1 VAFFKRN
8 TYKRKHLMIHLVLLL
23 GAVFLLTACGGSQAG
38 QPGTETGSQSA
49 DSLPVQDQIQD
60 FTLTNVNKQQV
71 SMIKDIP
78 GKAKLV
84 YFFYSSC
91 GDVCPITQKRM
102 EKIMG
107 ELKQQNVSTNEFKF
121 VSISFDPKRDT
132 PDVLKEYSKIYKAT
146 PDTWQFLT
154 GKKEQIAAV
163 MKQFHV
169 DATETSTH
177 DFFHDDRIFLVDAK
191 NQVRAS
197 YGMGTDVKDSEI
209 IGDMKMLIAQ

>member
-1 VAFFKRN
+1 MAFRKRN
-8 TYKRKHLMIHLVLLL
+8 NRKQNSFLFGLLVVMASVL
-23 GAVFLLTACGGSQAG
+23 FLTACGNAQSG
-38 QPGTETGSQSA
+38 QPGAGESSQQA
-49 DSLPVQDQIQD
+49 GSLPVQDQIQD
-60 FTLTNVNKQQV
+60 FTLTNVNKQPV
-71 SMIKDIP
+71 SISKDIP

-91 GDVCPITQKRM
+91 GDVCPVTQKRM

-107 ELKQQNVSTNEFKF
+107 ELKQENVSNQDFNF

-132 PDVLKEYSKIYKAT
+132 PDVLKVYSKIYQAT

-154 GKKEQIAAV
+154 GTKEQVTAV

-169 DATETSTH
+169 EATETSTH
-177 DFFHDDRIFLVDAK
+177 DFLHDDRIFLLDGK

-197 YGMGTDVKDSEI
+197 YGMGTDVKDNDI
-209 IGDMKMLIAQ
+209 IGDMKKLMAE